1 MANLEHCEA
10 SVEGVRVV
18 SVRLAVAR
26 GEVLELAPL
35 WRLLGAQARRPQRA
49 QQQRKRTSSS
59 HICSYIPNSLYS
71 VYTVPII
78 IRSCAQGGESP
89 HVHEPR
95 PLLLILYIHVLVI
108 THHVRTCINLSHSIP
123 FSPLRSRVCQSCLR
137 NHLPPFSATV
147 LLSAWFL
154 GPF

>member
-1 MANLEHCEA
+1 MVWIYLVANLEHCEA

-35 WRLLGAQARRPQRA
+35 WRLLGAQARHPQRA

-89 HVHEPR
+89 HEPR
-95 PLLLILYIHVLVI
+95 PLLLILVM
-108 THHVRTCINLSHSIP
+108 THHVRTCTNLSHSIP